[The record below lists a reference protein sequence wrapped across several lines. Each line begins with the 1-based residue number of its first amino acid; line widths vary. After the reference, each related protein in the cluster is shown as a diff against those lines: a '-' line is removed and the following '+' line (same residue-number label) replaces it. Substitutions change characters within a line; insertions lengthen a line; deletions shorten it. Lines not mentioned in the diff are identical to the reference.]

1 MAIPP
6 EKSEIAIEN
15 PVGNNWSDRS
25 TGKVLM
31 KFCTS
36 ACLRYLCTKSETTSE
51 MRRIF
56 FYLMAVLCAMSCQ
69 KYDDTQI
76 KKDISDL
83 QAQVASLKAWC
94 SSSQSAIDAVA
105 TLRSAVEGFN
115 GISYVETFSGNGG
128 TGYNIGLDDGQ
139 EITVYNV
146 KVSSGEESYLGVVN
160 ISESSIEFVLTDG
173 SSIIVPR
180 IDATIRFGS
189 YEKRSVKEGDV
200 IELIV
205 SPSFVRSDYLGISAE
220 IISEYGVAAS
230 VATKGGKTPGWKIE
244 ATGPEFGSDG
254 KVTKNP
260 SVTVLETPGDS
271 TDAIL
276 RVTLVDNA
284 GCNHVTSVSLFSDFR
299 EGPAVKT
306 QASHVILL
314 GFDGMAAAYF
324 HAEDLPAI
332 KSLMDEGC
340 WTLKKR
346 SVLPSS
352 SAINWASMFMGVG
365 TELHGY
371 TEWNSETPEIEPIAV
386 NERGISPTIFSLLR
400 EQRPDSKSGC
410 LYEWGT
416 IKSLIDFGAVDYT
429 EEAEDEVDLGLL
441 AVDYIK
447 NEKPNLLA
455 VCWDHPD
462 HEGHNYSWGGAVYLS
477 TMKKLDKQVANVIQ
491 ATKDAGI
498 YDETVFIVTAD
509 HGGTGFDHGGIT
521 LKEMETPFIIAGK
534 NIRKGGEIEDSMM
547 QYDVAATIAGIFE
560 LEIPQF
566 WVGRPV
572 SSVFVSEQ

>member
-1 MAIPP
+1 
-6 EKSEIAIEN
+6 
-15 PVGNNWSDRS
+15 
-25 TGKVLM
+25 
-31 KFCTS
+31 
-36 ACLRYLCTKSETTSE
+36 

-56 FYLMAVLCAMSCQ
+56 FYLMAFFCAVSCQ

-94 SSSQSAIDAVA
+94 TSSQAAIDAVA
-105 TLRSAVEGFN
+105 TLKNAVEGFN
-115 GISYVETFSGNGG
+115 GISYVETFSGSGG
-128 TGYNIGLDDGQ
+128 TGYNIVLDDGQ

-173 SSIIVPR
+173 SSISIPR
-180 IDATIRFGS
+180 LDATIRFGN
-189 YEKRSVKEGDV
+189 YEKCSVEEGDV
-200 IELIV
+200 IEMIL
-205 SPSFVRSDYLGISAE
+205 SPSFTERDYLGISAE
-220 IISEYGVAAS
+220 LISDYGVAAS
-230 VATKGGKTPGWKIE
+230 VATKGMETPGWKIE
-244 ATGPEFGSDG
+244 MSGPEFGSDG

-284 GCNHVTSVSLFSDFR
+284 GYNHITSVSLLSDFR
-299 EGPAVKT
+299 QGPSVKT
-306 QASHVILL
+306 MAGHVILL

-324 HAEDLPAI
+324 HPEDLPTI

-371 TEWNSETPEIEPIAV
+371 TEWDSETPEIEPRFI
-386 NERGISPTIFSLLR
+386 NERGISPTIFSLLK
-400 EQRPDSKSGC
+400 EQRPESKSGC
-410 LYEWGT
+410 FYEWGT

-429 EEAEDEVDLGLL
+429 EEAEDEFDLGLL
-441 AVDYIK
+441 AVDCIK
-447 NEKPNLLA
+447 NEKPDLLA

-462 HEGHNYSWGGAVYLS
+462 HEGHNYGWGSALYLAI
-477 TMKKLDKQVANVIQ
+477 MKNLDKQVANVIQ

-498 YDETVFIVTAD
+498 YEETVFIVTAD
-509 HGGTGFDHGGIT
+509 HGGYLFKHGGIT
-521 LKEMETPFIIAGK
+521 LKELETPFIIAGK

-572 SSVFVSEQ
+572 ASVFVSEQ